1 MRRSFAELVSPAART
16 VARASVIVTEP
27 VDERNKWKAGE
38 MNPKDQARQWLA
50 ERSGRNVH
58 VETRFVDSAA
68 TPLINTGLLR
78 SQRTTNPEVAD
89 DPKDLPDPR
98 DWYEVGTVSYNLA
111 DLPDEIEVHVRTEPA
126 EQLELIF
133 DDGASLLITATI
145 TVTGKDAEE

>member
-1 MRRSFAELVSPAART
+1 
-16 VARASVIVTEP
+16 
-27 VDERNKWKAGE
+27 
-38 MNPKDQARQWLA
+38 MNSKDQARQWLS

-58 VETRFVDSAA
+58 VETRFVDSTA
-68 TPLINTGLLR
+68 TTLMNTGLLR
-78 SQRTTNPEVAD
+78 NQRTMNPEIAE

-133 DDGASLLITATI
+133 DDGTSLLITATI
-145 TVTGKDAEE
+145 TVTGNDAED